1 MALELFDEKLVELAA
16 ENPSLH
22 LAFRS
27 ELVNDSYFLPARQT
41 RIDRGEMEKMGLKS
55 EFSGLLDIWQGELAD
70 LQPVIPHLEKLA
82 ETIAVERSD
91 AEDDPDAPSSTIYQM
106 W

>member
-1 MALELFDEKLVELAA
+1 MD
-16 ENPSLH
+16 
-22 LAFRS
+22 
-27 ELVNDSYFLPARQT
+27 
-41 RIDRGEMEKMGLKS
+41 
-55 EFSGLLDIWQGELAD
+55 D